1 MSLPHL
7 LIISFSIH
15 ILTSH
20 FLINFKPTMNPPLFI
35 AAIVTALLL
44 CAYSVYNSN
53 ALKLKFIHEFKYASP
68 LIAAFI
74 ILSIITAIFYT
85 NIYHNADNRI
95 FLIGIVLG
103 TTTASSIIIFIIRRY
118 FLDSYETKIQ
128 ELIKPMDRSIRD
140 ELKAG
145 VDKFLN
151 DKLFIIQ
158 KMSMPMMA
166 KMLYTN
172 RTYLSIY
179 IHETYGV
186 PFKIWIQSYR
196 LEYAVDLLRSE
207 PMNVTIKEIAHR
219 SGFGTPSALSLAF
232 KSKFGKTPTEW
243 RKEFF
248 SPQSE
253 IAEVDLTSDFQI
265 DSENKINNT
274 NQP

>member
-1 MSLPHL
+1 MNPQL
-7 LIISFSIH
+7 LIATIF
-15 ILTSH
+15 
-20 FLINFKPTMNPPLFI
+20 
-35 AAIVTALLL
+35 TALSL
-44 CAYSVYNSN
+44 CVYSVYNCK
-53 ALKLKFIHEFKYASP
+53 ALKLKFLNEFKYASP

-74 ILSIITAIFYT
+74 ILNVITAILYA
-85 NIYHNADNRI
+85 NIYYNVDNRI
-95 FLIGIVLG
+95 FLIGLVLG

-118 FLDSYETKIQ
+118 LINSYETKIQ
-128 ELIKPMDRSIRD
+128 ELTKPMDRSIRD

-145 VDKFLN
+145 VDKFLS

-158 KMSMPMMA
+158 EMSMPLMA

-179 IHETYGV
+179 IHEAYGV

-248 SPQSE
+248 SQQNE
-253 IAEVDLTSDFQI
+253 IAEVSLTSDFQI
-265 DSENKINNT
+265 DSENKINNILST